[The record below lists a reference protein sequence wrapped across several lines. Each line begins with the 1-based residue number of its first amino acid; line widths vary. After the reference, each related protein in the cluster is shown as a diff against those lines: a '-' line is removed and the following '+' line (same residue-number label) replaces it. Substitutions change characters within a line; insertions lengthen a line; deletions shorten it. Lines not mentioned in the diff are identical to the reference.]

1 MHMIDDINIVLQ
13 INKNIW
19 NVKVTLKLS
28 WDIYD
33 MRPQHSN
40 EGETRDFY
48 SQNNK
53 QWIRYNNET
62 TALKRNRGN
71 VFGQAAYKIN
81 LLNEFLQICT
91 TLNCSLHLTS

>member
-1 MHMIDDINIVLQ
+1 MHMIDGINIVLQ
-13 INKNIW
+13 INIKIR

-53 QWIRYNNET
+53 Q
-62 TALKRNRGN
+62 
-71 VFGQAAYKIN
+71 
-81 LLNEFLQICT
+81 
-91 TLNCSLHLTS
+91 